1 MMIRVNQP
9 LILTEN
15 SPHRTLHSSFHSI
28 YVIHLQCHNL
38 QSFLR
43 KSHFVLIVIWTNFL
57 FGVFKYLLDNNVYL
71 LFFSSSNSKMRFKC
85 CPMLASFNSRSHS
98 RLALWFVLRL
108 ISNQQFRTIK
118 CNNFLWKSD
127 GNHVVRVF
135 NQNIIFVCVCVCSRS
150 FHSVL
155 W

>member
-1 MMIRVNQP
+1 MRARCRNHRRNSKKKLRQRAFYSNPICFGHGTDLAQIVHKAIMMIRVNQP

-28 YVIHLQCHNL
+28 YVIHLQCHHL
-38 QSFLR
+38 QSFLW

-71 LFFSSSNSKMRFKC
+71 PFFSSSNSKMRFKC

-108 ISNQQFRTIK
+108 ISN
-118 CNNFLWKSD
+118 
-127 GNHVVRVF
+127 
-135 NQNIIFVCVCVCSRS
+135 
-150 FHSVL
+150 
-155 W
+155 